1 MTPERRGRGDGGLIQ
16 RHDHPTC
23 PPAVDGVRPDHHCRG
38 RWVGSVDVARPGQPR
53 RRKAVYGRT
62 RKEAQIK
69 LRRVIK
75 ERDEQTLVAGNRTVE
90 QWMTYWLDVVC
101 IERGLKVN
109 TLKSHRSKVEQY
121 IIPNLGRYR
130 LDRLEPEHVRA
141 MYAEMT
147 KAGLSDA
154 TKRQTHAVLRRA
166 LLVAQREGKTNRNV
180 ATLMDPPKVSDT
192 KRARLALSDAR
203 KILGADNLRAHVAL
217 MGLRQGEALALQWS
231 DIDLGLGVLD
241 VSRTLVRQPG
251 VGLVFGTPKARRSYR
266 QVPIPPRTL
275 ALFKLAAFDA
285 LGPDALVFHNGAGA
299 PRDPHRDWRE
309 WKALLKD
316 LGIGD
321 YPLHAARNTAASLL
335 EELGYPDR
343 LVAEILG
350 QSTVSTTHRYQT
362 GSPEKHREA
371 LDALEAYMIGGQAG
385 E

>member
-16 RHDHPTC
+16 RHDHPSC
-23 PPAVDGVRPDHHCRG
+23 PPLVDGVRPEHRCRG
-38 RWVGSVDVARPGQPR
+38 RWAGSVDVARPGQPR
-53 RRKAVYGRT
+53 KRKMVYAKT

-69 LRRVIK
+69 LRRLIK
-75 ERDEQTLVAGNRTVE
+75 DRDEQNLVTGNRTVE
-90 QWMTYWLDVVC
+90 QWMHYWLDVVC
-101 IERGLKVN
+101 VERGLKIN
-109 TLKSHRSKVEQY
+109 TMKSHRSKVEQY
-121 IIPNLGRYR
+121 IIPHLGHYR

-147 KAGLSDA
+147 KAGLSKA
-154 TKRQTHAVLRRA
+154 TKRQTHAILRRA
-166 LLVAQREGKTNRNV
+166 LLIAQRENKVSRNV
-180 ATLMDPPKVSDT
+180 ATLMDPPQVEDT
-192 KRARLALSDAR
+192 KRARLSRADVSKIVGSDS
-203 KILGADNLRAHVAL
+203 LRAHVAL
-217 MGLRQGEALALQWS
+217 MGLRQGEALALRWS
-231 DIDLGLGVLD
+231 DVDLELGALE
-241 VSRTLVRQPG
+241 VSRSLARQPG
-251 VGLVFGTPKARRSYR
+251 VGLVFNPPKTRAGNRR
-266 QVPIPPRTL
+266 VPIPPRTL
-275 ALFKLAAFDA
+275 ALFKFAAFDA

-299 PRDPHRDWRE
+299 PRDPHKDWRE

-321 YPLHAARNTAASLL
+321 YPLHAARNTAASLM